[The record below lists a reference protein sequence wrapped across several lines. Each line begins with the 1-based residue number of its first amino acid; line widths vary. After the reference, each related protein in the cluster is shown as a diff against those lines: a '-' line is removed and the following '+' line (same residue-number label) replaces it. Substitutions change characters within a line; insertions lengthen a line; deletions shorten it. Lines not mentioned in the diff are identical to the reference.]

1 MSRKNRSRRL
11 ELQHAVIPLVIAFS
25 TFAAFLPTL
34 QNQFVSWDDDKNF
47 LENPDYRGLAWTNLR
62 WMWTTHLGHYI
73 PLTWMTL
80 GLDYLLWG
88 MNPLGYHLTNLLL
101 HAAKGHR
108 QLYRLQALPYVSSG
122 WEFSLGTRSRSG
134 MTRRDCGPTPL
145 PWTPN
150 LRSPRTIWV
159 LCAPIK

>member
-47 LENPDYRGLAWTNLR
+47 LENPHYRGLGWTQLR

-80 GLDYLLWG
+80 GLRSEEHTSELQSQSNLVCR
-88 MNPLGYHLTNLLL
+88 LLL
-101 HAAKGHR
+101 EKKKEDRHHSIADR
-108 QLYRLQALPYVSSG
+108 
-122 WEFSLGTRSRSG
+122 
-134 MTRRDCGPTPL
+134 
-145 PWTPN
+145 
-150 LRSPRTIWV
+150 
-159 LCAPIK
+159 